1 MLELLDQ
8 VEDVISV
15 EDSITGK
22 VDESPCHIQDNNM
35 DEVSVKGDIALKG
48 AVKNPPMVA
57 GLSDHH
63 YFLVLEVLL
72 MLECLLHK
80 GYEFL

>member
-22 VDESPCHIQDNNM
+22 VDESPCHIQDNN
-35 DEVSVKGDIALKG
+35 VKGDIALKG

-57 GLSDHH
+57 GLSEHH